1 MYAALGADIVG
12 MSTACE
18 IIALKHMN
26 VKALSFS
33 CITDYCLNVG
43 NVDTTHE
50 EVMKNAEKVSK
61 DFVRLV
67 KTVVRKQHK

>member
-1 MYAALGADIVG
+1 MISFADD
-12 MSTACE
+12 STTDQEGRCE
-18 IIALKHMN
+18 MKNMN

-43 NVDTTHE
+43 DVDTTHE